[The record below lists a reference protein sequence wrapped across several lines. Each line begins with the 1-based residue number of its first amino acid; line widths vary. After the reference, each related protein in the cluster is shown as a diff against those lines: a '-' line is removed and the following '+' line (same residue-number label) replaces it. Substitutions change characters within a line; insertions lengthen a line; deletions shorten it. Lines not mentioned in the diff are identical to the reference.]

1 MNTFGETIRQLR
13 LSRSISQ
20 EELAEGLFD
29 RSTLSKIESDKVYPS
44 RENANEMISR
54 LSLGLNEFEYVQRDY
69 LPTKKNK
76 ILYKLLNLEF
86 STEIDKI
93 KKIIADCS
101 ASNDSDLKRIS
112 LVLKAFLLLNEKD
125 GLEPAKKLVQPIWND
140 YLSKIKIL
148 TITDICLLNMIA
160 YAFDYETNKQII
172 SKILYTIDNYYPFLK
187 ILKLN
192 VLINLSNLHID
203 KENYQKA
210 KDTLTQADKLAQE
223 VGQYDKSLLCHS
235 EIALCG
241 QDYEQAL
248 YYADLLD
255 KIGATTVAQPLK
267 DEINNKQKLHN

>member
-20 EELAEGLFD
+20 EDLAEGLFD

-44 RENANEMISR
+44 RENANEMIFR
-54 LSLGLNEFEYVQRDY
+54 LSLGLNEFEYVQKGY
-69 LPTKKNK
+69 LPTKKSK
-76 ILYKLLNLEF
+76 ILYELLNLQT
-86 STEIDKI
+86 STETDKI
-93 KKIIADCS
+93 KKIIVDCS
-101 ASNDSDLKRIS
+101 ATNDDDLKRIS
-112 LVLKAFLLLNEKD
+112 LVLKALLLLNEKD

-172 SKILYTIDNYYPFLK
+172 NKILYTINNYYPFLK
-187 ILKLN
+187 SLKCS

-203 KENYQKA
+203 EENYQKA

-223 VGQYDKSLLCHS
+223 VGQYDKSLLCRS
-235 EIALCG
+235 EIALCD
-241 QDYEQAL
+241 QDYKQAL
-248 YYADLLD
+248 YYADLLN
-255 KIGATTVAQPLK
+255 KIGASTVAQPLK
-267 DEINNKQKLHN
+267 EEINNKQKLHN

>member
-54 LSLGLNEFEYVQRDY
+54 LSLGLNEFEYVQRNY
-69 LPTKKNK
+69 LPTKKSK
-76 ILYKLLNLEF
+76 ILYELLNLQT
-86 STEIDKI
+86 STETDKI

-101 ASNDSDLKRIS
+101 ATNDNDLKRIS
-112 LVLKAFLLLNEKD
+112 LVLTALLLLNKKD

-160 YAFDYETNKQII
+160 YAFDYETDKQII
-172 SKILYTIDNYYPFLK
+172 SKILYTINNYYPFLK
-187 ILKLN
+187 SLKCS

-203 KENYQKA
+203 EENYQKA

-223 VGQYDKSLLCHS
+223 VGQYDKSLLCRS
-235 EIALCG
+235 EIALCD
-241 QDYEQAL
+241 QNYKQSL

-267 DEINNKQKLHN
+267 DEITNKQLHN

>member
-54 LSLGLNEFEYVQRDY
+54 LSLGLNEFEYVQRNY
-69 LPTKKNK
+69 LPTKKSK
-76 ILYKLLNLEF
+76 ILYELLNLQT
-86 STEIDKI
+86 STETDKI

-101 ASNDSDLKRIS
+101 ATNDNDLKRIS
-112 LVLKAFLLLNEKD
+112 LVLTALLLLNKKD

-160 YAFDYETNKQII
+160 YAFDYETNNQII
-172 SKILYTIDNYYPFLK
+172 SKILYTINNYYPFLK
-187 ILKLN
+187 SLKCS

-203 KENYQKA
+203 EENYQKA

-223 VGQYDKSLLCHS
+223 VGQYDKSLLCRS
-235 EIALCG
+235 EIALCN
-241 QDYEQAL
+241 QNYKQAL